1 MTEYY
6 LADETRLELSGCKLS
21 DTKLR
26 LCCANMATLSSLFI
40 LRAYLIRPLDHS
52 GKWRLL

>member
-26 LCCANMATLSSLFI
+26 LCCANMATLSSFFI